1 MRNIIAVIIGIVG
14 ISSLIRL
21 HNKYTEKKLAEDL
34 QKLIHE
40 QSDYL

>member
-21 HNKYTEKKLAEDL
+21 HNKYTEKKLAEHL

-40 QSDYL
+40 QTDCL

>member
-1 MRNIIAVIIGIVG
+1 MKNIIAVIIGIVS

>member
-1 MRNIIAVIIGIVG
+1 MKNIIAVIIGIVS

-21 HNKYTEKKLAEDL
+21 HNKVYRKKLAEDL

>member
-14 ISSLIRL
+14 IASLIRL
-21 HNKYTEKKLAEDL
+21 HNKYTEKKKAEDL
-34 QKLIHE
+34 QRLIHE